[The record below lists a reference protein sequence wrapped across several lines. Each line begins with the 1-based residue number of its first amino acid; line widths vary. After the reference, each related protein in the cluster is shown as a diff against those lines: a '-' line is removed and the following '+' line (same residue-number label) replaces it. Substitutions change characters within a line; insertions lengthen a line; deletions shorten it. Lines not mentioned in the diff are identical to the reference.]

1 MSELRGLEAVSR
13 KLESVGGKLVA
24 ISSDTVKEAKGVTT
38 RQKLGYDIL
47 SDEKVE
53 VIRALGLF
61 FHESTMDKDT
71 TIPAHYL
78 IDRTGRVAWRWIARK
93 THDRPDP
100 KDVIAIVEGL
110 EKGS

>member
-38 RQKLGYDIL
+38 RQKLSYDIL
-47 SDEKVE
+47 SDEKVN